1 MTQPLGIYVSIPFCR
16 SKCTFCNF
24 ASGAFPPARMEA
36 YVDCLV
42 QDITAAPS
50 WAAAHN
56 LVLPPAADTVFLG
69 GGTPSLLSPGQMQ
82 RLFTALRT
90 TFHISP
96 NAEITVEAAPGQLAD
111 TLLDTL
117 LANAVTRI
125 SLGVQSFVDAE
136 SRAVGRLHTAAQCL
150 AEIDRL
156 RAAGVPRLSVDLI
169 AGLPLQ
175 TEASWQTSLNT
186 LIESGVEHAS
196 IYMLEVDGDS
206 SLGTAVTQN
215 REQLRAT
222 SQLAVLGQHASRYN
236 AQSVPDDDRIAT
248 LYTTACSTLE
258 AAGLPHYEIS
268 NFGTPSRHNLK
279 YWQRAPY
286 LGFGVD
292 AHSMLLAENG
302 QPVRFART
310 DELDPYLAN
319 TQTPQLDRITPLE
332 AFEETIFLGLRL
344 TAGIPLA
351 DLRAHHAPVLVAN
364 LLHRAAPLTTAG
376 VLTLADDTLRL
387 TPRGRAISSTVFG
400 QLLA

>member
-1 MTQPLGIYVSIPFCR
+1 MPPSTC
-16 SKCTFCNF
+16 SKSTATP
-24 ASGAFPPARMEA
+24 ASAPPSPK
-36 YVDCLV
+36 
-42 QDITAAPS
+42 TGNSSAP
-50 WAAAHN
+50 
-56 LVLPPAADTVFLG
+56 PPSSPSSAS
-69 GGTPSLLSPGQMQ
+69 TP
-82 RLFTALRT
+82 A
-90 TFHISP
+90 
-96 NAEITVEAAPGQLAD
+96 
-111 TLLDTL
+111 
-117 LANAVTRI
+117 
-125 SLGVQSFVDAE
+125 
-136 SRAVGRLHTAAQCL
+136 
-150 AEIDRL
+150 
-156 RAAGVPRLSVDLI
+156 
-169 AGLPLQ
+169 
-175 TEASWQTSLNT
+175 
-186 LIESGVEHAS
+186 
-196 IYMLEVDGDS
+196 
-206 SLGTAVTQN
+206 
-215 REQLRAT
+215 
-222 SQLAVLGQHASRYN
+222 RYN
-236 AQSVPDDDRIAT
+236 AQAVPDDDRIAT

-302 QPVRFART
+302 QPVRFAHT

-319 TQTPQLDRITPLE
+319 TETPQLDRITPLE

-351 DLRAHHAPVLVAN
+351 DLRAHHAPALVAN